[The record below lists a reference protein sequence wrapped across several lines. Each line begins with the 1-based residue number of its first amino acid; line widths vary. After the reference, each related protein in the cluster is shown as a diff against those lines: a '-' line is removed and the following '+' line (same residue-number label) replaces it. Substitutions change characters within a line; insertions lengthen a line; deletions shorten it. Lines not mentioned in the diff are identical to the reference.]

1 MKRYSV
7 SVDEST
13 YNQIQ
18 ALAKHYHCPN
28 SKVFDQV
35 LKEREMI
42 WESFESYLGKVI
54 DTQLKISLNKEID
67 SFVRNVLGKVLTKV
81 SQFKKESNMGTEVH

>member
-28 SKVFDQV
+28 SKVFDRV

-42 WESFESYLGKVI
+42 WKSFESYLGKVI
-54 DTQLKISLNKEID
+54 DTQLKISLDKKID
-67 SFVRNVLGKVLTKV
+67 SFAIIVLGRALSLIRRK
-81 SQFKKESNMGTEVH
+81 